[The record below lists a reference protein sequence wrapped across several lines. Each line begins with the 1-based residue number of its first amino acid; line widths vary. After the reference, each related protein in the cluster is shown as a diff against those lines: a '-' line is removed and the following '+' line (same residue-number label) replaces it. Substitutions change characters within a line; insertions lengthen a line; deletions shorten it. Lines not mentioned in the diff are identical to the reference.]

1 MGRLAWRGAL
11 LAAVMMVAVGGGCAG
26 ELGGAPGGS
35 EGTSAGGRP
44 AVDPCT
50 VLSDAELARLG
61 MQPETRRIV
70 HELDAIGCGWR
81 GQPFGLTLTTNPDTI
96 ADYRERK
103 DDPVF
108 VSFAENQVNDR
119 PGVQTQVAL
128 SGEECGQVV
137 GTGSGVLSVGVRLSG
152 RARVDGV
159 QADPCAKALQIAE
172 LIEPRIPEAE
182 S

>member
-1 MGRLAWRGAL
+1 MTGRPVWCRAFLA
-11 LAAVMMVAVGGGCAG
+11 VTTVAVLGGCAG
-26 ELGGAPGGS
+26 DITGAPTI
-35 EGTSAGGRP
+35 EDPSAGGRP
-44 AVDPCT
+44 TVDPCA
-50 VLSDAELARLG
+50 VLSDAELAQLG
-61 MQPETRRIV
+61 MQPETRRTV
-70 HELDAIGCGWR
+70 QELDAIGCGWR
-81 GQPFGLTLTTNPDTI
+81 GQPFGLSLTTNPDTI
-96 ADYRERK
+96 ADYRERR

-108 VSFAENQVNDR
+108 VSFVENEVNDR

-159 QADPCAKALQIAE
+159 QADPCAEALRIAE
-172 LIEPRIPEAE
+172 LIEPRIPEAG